1 MIIQI
6 LLFVAGLLALYF
18 GAEWLVRGAARLARR
33 LGVSPLVVG
42 LTIVA
47 FGTSSPELVVS
58 ILAAARGQADVALG
72 NVVGSNIV
80 NIAVILG
87 AAALVHPLRAEMRIV
102 VRETPIMIVAAL
114 LLGLMGLDGDVS
126 RTDGFL
132 LFLGFVAYVAFV
144 LRAAPRESAAVQA
157 EFAEF
162 ERAES
167 LTPLDR
173 TRGADALLILG
184 GLAGL
189 ALGAHLL
196 VGSALYF
203 AHALGIPEI
212 VIAVTVV
219 AIGTSLPELAT
230 TVLAAVRHESDI
242 AIGNIVGSN
251 VFNVLAILGIA
262 SLVHPVAVHS
272 ALLRF
277 EVPVMIG
284 LSIVF
289 AGLIATRLRL
299 ERWEGILLL
308 AGYAAFAAALIVRTP

>member
-6 LLFVAGLLALYF
+6 LLFVTGLLALYF

>member
-1 MIIQI
+1 QRHCRPPEASA
-6 LLFVAGLLALYF
+6 LPYTTLF
-18 GAEWLVRGAARLARR
+18 R
-33 LGVSPLVVG
+33 S
-42 LTIVA
+42 
-47 FGTSSPELVVS
+47 
-58 ILAAARGQADVALG
+58 QADVALG

-132 LFLGFVAYVAFV
+132 LFLGFAGYIGFV
-144 LRAAPRESAAVQA
+144 LRTAPRESAAVQA

-167 LTPLDR
+167 LTPVDR
-173 TRGADALLILG
+173 KRAADAFLVLG

-203 AHALGIPEI
+203 AQALGIPEI
-212 VIAVTVV
+212 VVAVTVV
-219 AIGTSLPELAT
+219 AVGTSLPELAT
-230 TVLAAVRHESDI
+230 TLLAAIRHESDI
-242 AIGNIVGSN
+242 AIGSVIGSN

-262 SLVHPVAVHS
+262 SLVHPVAVH
-272 ALLRF
+272 
-277 EVPVMIG
+277 P
-284 LSIVF
+284 
-289 AGLIATRLRL
+289 
-299 ERWEGILLL
+299 
-308 AGYAAFAAALIVRTP
+308 